1 MSTTEAARVASV
13 ARHDRRV
20 RLWSIAGVLALATGV
35 AASSLGAVLT
45 EGAWWFP
52 LMAVVVAVLA
62 SGAAFRSVNSRAWLG
77 SVVAAAGGL
86 VSLVLMFAPQT
97 AILGIIPTADT
108 VSRFGQLVTQGQASI
123 AVQSFPADAF
133 VGIVFLICLGAAA
146 VAVAMDVAAF
156 VLQKPALTAIPL
168 TILLLVPSFVRT
180 ELHDAFVF
188 AATAIAYVA
197 VLLVASP
204 QKSTRSAWPLISAA
218 LVLSLIVP
226 VVLPSVEP
234 AEQLGSGQ
242 GLISTGVN
250 PIINLSTDLRRG
262 VPLRAL
268 TYASESGG
276 EYLRVAA
283 LDVFSEDTWEPSQ
296 NEPTAAG
303 SVTEFPIA
311 PGLSDE
317 VPREEKVLQVEIDRI
332 RGKLLPVPYATANIS
347 GLEGDW
353 SWEPDGLTVSTDD
366 SNSRGQN
373 YEVAFVSPAPSV
385 EQLEAAPTTLPDSF
399 ERYLELPETL
409 PSIVTETAHAV
420 AGGETTRFDQALALQ
435 SFFADG
441 DFTYSEDAPVAE
453 EYDGSGAGVLGEF
466 LAAKSGY
473 CVHFASAMAAMARS
487 LEIPSRVVV
496 GFTPGERIADDSDER
511 RFLVSTDNLHAW
523 PELYF
528 PTIGWIRFEPTVS
541 VGSAPRFAQSVEDDP
556 STPDVDESQPEPVAT
571 PTSTSPATPGARP
584 DLPLDEDS
592 SAATPNGVEIS
603 PWWWLVLALP
613 VLLLI
618 PALVRVT
625 RRALRLAAVRQGETG
640 AAWREVRDTAIDLG
654 YPVSATATPRQQF
667 EHLTEHLGD
676 SGTSALSSL
685 LGQVEASAFSTR
697 PETVRVGAVTNVLAA
712 LRASVG
718 WRGRL
723 RAALAPRTAFSPRDR
738 RG

>member
-1 MSTTEAARVASV
+1 MSTTEAARATSV
-13 ARHDRRV
+13 AKHDRRV
-20 RLWSIAGVLALATGV
+20 RLWSVAGVLALAIGV

-52 LMAVVVAVLA
+52 FMAAVVVTLA

-77 SVVAAAGGL
+77 SLVAAVGGL

-97 AILGIIPTADT
+97 AILGIIPTVGT
-108 VSRFGQLVTQGQASI
+108 VTRFNQLVVQGQDSM
-123 AVQSFPADAF
+123 AVQRFPADAF
-133 VGIVFLICLGAAA
+133 IGIVFLICLGAVA

-168 TILLLVPSFVRT
+168 IVLLLVPSFVRT

-188 AATAIAYVA
+188 AATALAYVA
-197 VLLVASP
+197 VLLVAS
-204 QKSTRSAWPLISAA
+204 QHKAFRSAWPLISAA

-234 AEQLGSGQ
+234 AEQSNAGP

-250 PIINLSTDLRRG
+250 PIINLSSDLRRG

-283 LDVFSEDTWEPSQ
+283 LDVFADDTWEPSE

-303 SVTEFPIA
+303 AVEEFPLP
-311 PGLSDE
+311 PGLADE
-317 VPREEKVLQVEIDRI
+317 VPREEKVLQIEIERI
-332 RGKLLPVPYATANIS
+332 RGKLLPVPYAATTIS
-347 GLEGDW
+347 GLDGDW

-366 SNSRGQN
+366 SNSRDQN
-373 YEVAFVSPAPSV
+373 YEVAFVSPAPSI
-385 EQLEAAPTTLPDSF
+385 EQLEAAPTTLPDGF

-409 PSIVTETAHAV
+409 PSVVAETADDV
-420 AGGETTRFDQALALQ
+420 AGGEATRFDQALALQ

-441 DFTYSEDAPVAE
+441 DFTYSEEAPVAE
-453 EYDGSGAGVLGEF
+453 DYDGSGAGVLGEF
-466 LAAKSGY
+466 LTAKSGY

-487 LEIPSRVVV
+487 LEIPARVVV
-496 GFTPGERIADDSDER
+496 GFTPGERIADDAEER

-541 VGSAPRFAQSVEDDP
+541 VGSAPRFAQSIEDDP

-571 PTSTSPATPGARP
+571 PTSTSTATAGASPEIPRE
-584 DLPLDEDS
+584 DEVDT
-592 SAATPNGVEIS
+592 ATTTSVEIS
-603 PWWWLVLALP
+603 SWWWLMLAVP
-613 VLLLI
+613 VLVLI
-618 PALVRVT
+618 PALVRSS
-625 RRALRLAAVRQGETG
+625 RRALRLAGVRRGETG
-640 AAWREVRDTAIDLG
+640 LAWREVRDTAIDLG
-654 YPVSATATPRQQF
+654 YPLSTTATPRQQY
-667 EHLTEHLGD
+667 EYLSESLGAAEA
-676 SGTSALSSL
+676 SALRSL
-685 LGQVEASAFSTR
+685 LGQVEASAFSAR
-697 PETVRVGAVTNVLAA
+697 PQTVRAAGVRNVVTA
-712 LRASVG
+712 LRSSVG
-718 WRGRL
+718 WRMRVW
-723 RAALAPRTAFSPRDR
+723 ATLAPRTAFSSRDR